1 MKYLGH
7 KSKDGENRE
16 QDLLEHLEGTSAL
29 CEEFAAGFGMGYM
42 GKLMGLYHDIGKY
55 SCGFQ
60 KRIQE
65 DGPKVDHSTA
75 GAYELGKLGRDFLPL
90 AFCIAGH
97 HSGLMNKGAKGDL
110 DNGTLVARMH
120 KTLKGNLDYSNFQNE
135 LPAISID
142 KKQLP
147 PFTNTYEEMLR
158 TRMLFSCL
166 VDADYLDT
174 ESFMQPKALV
184 RGDFDNLEVLYERYN
199 TYIATRF
206 AKPADDFNKKR
217 TEIRE
222 ECIAAA
228 HGAEGLYSLTVPTG
242 GGKTVASLGFA
253 LEHAMT
259 HKNKQRIIY
268 VIPYT
273 SIIEQTADVFRDIVG
288 SKNVVEH
295 HMNVDY
301 EDTEKNLAEDKKRE
315 NEQKKLATENW
326 DAPIIV
332 TTNVQFFESLHAKK
346 TSRCRKLHN
355 IANSIVIF
363 DEAQMLPNEFLK
375 PCVQTIQE
383 LVNAYHVTAV
393 LCTATQPSLDKF
405 CPQNKPKEICKDVAE
420 LYEFFRRVKYK
431 SITFADNEDLI
442 NKLNEQE
449 QALCIVNAKKTA
461 QQIYDGLSGEGCY
474 HLSTFM
480 YPEHRRR
487 VLAEVKERLQ
497 KNLPCKLVAT
507 SLVEAGV
514 DVDFPTV
521 FRELAG
527 LDSIIQAAGRCNRE
541 NKRSADESI
550 VYVFELQDSGK
561 RIPSF
566 VRQPREVAQ
575 MVIRDYA
582 DIASVEAI
590 KIYFDRLHDYKGE
603 GLDLRK
609 IISRSD
615 DLPFS
620 DIADDFKLIDDTGRS
635 VFIPCDEESEKLLA
649 QLRKGVR
656 NRSLL
661 RKAGKYVVNVYENQ
675 FLKLQGAGII
685 EVLDE
690 NINILT
696 DIAIYDE
703 HKGLVVNVDD
713 GIGIFC

>member
-7 KSKDGENRE
+7 KSDDGENRE
-16 QDLLEHLEGTSAL
+16 QSLLKHLQGTSAL
-29 CEEFAAGFGMGYM
+29 CEEFAAGFNMAYVGR
-42 GKLMGLYHDIGKY
+42 LLGLYHDIGKY
-55 SCGFQ
+55 SRGFQ
-60 KRIQE
+60 RRIQ
-65 DGPKVDHSTA
+65 DNGPKVDHSTA
-75 GAYELGKLGRDFLPL
+75 GAYELGKYFIPL

-97 HSGLMNKGAKGDL
+97 HSGLMNKGARGDL

-120 KTLKGNLDYSNFQNE
+120 KKLTGNLDYSNFKSE
-135 LPAISID
+135 LPAINVD
-142 KKQLP
+142 KTQFP
-147 PFTNTYEEMLR
+147 SFTNAYKAMLYV
-158 TRMLFSCL
+158 RMLFSCL

-174 ESFMQPKALV
+174 EAFMRPKALV
-184 RGDFDNLEVLYERYN
+184 RGDFDNLEVLYERYKA
-199 TYIATRF
+199 YIAKWGEPTSE
-206 AKPADDFNKKR
+206 FNKKR

-228 HGAEGLYSLTVPTG
+228 HGEEGLYSLTVPTG
-242 GGKTVASLGFA
+242 GGKTISSLGFA
-253 LEHAMT
+253 LEHAVT

-273 SIIEQTADVFRDIVG
+273 SIIEQTADVFRDVVG

-301 EDTEKNLAEDKKRE
+301 EDTEKNLPEDKKIE

-375 PCVQTIQE
+375 PCVQVIQE
-383 LVNAYHVTAV
+383 LVNDYHVTAV

-405 CPQNKPKEICKDVAE
+405 FTTKPKEICKDVAE
-420 LYEFFRRVKYK
+420 LYNFFRRVRYE
-431 SITFADNEDLI
+431 SIKFADTEALI

-449 QALCIVNAKKTA
+449 QVLCIVNSKKEA
-461 QQIYDGLSGEGCY
+461 QQVYAGLTGEGCY

-480 YPEHRRR
+480 YPAHRKR
-487 VLAEVKERLQ
+487 VLAEVKECL
-497 KNLPCKLVAT
+497 KNNLPCKLVAT

-514 DVDFPTV
+514 DVDFSVV

-541 NKRSADESI
+541 NKHSVEESI
-550 VYVFELQDSGK
+550 VYVFDLQDSGR

-566 VRQPREVAQ
+566 VQQPREVAQ
-575 MVIRDYA
+575 MIIRDFA

-590 KIYFDRLHDYKGE
+590 KKYFDLLHDYKGE
-603 GLDLRK
+603 EGLDVHK
-609 IISRSD
+609 IISESSK
-615 DLPFS
+615 LAFS
-620 DIADDFKLIDDTGRS
+620 DIADKFKLIGDTGRS
-635 VFIPCDEESEKLLA
+635 VFIPCDEESKQLLS
-649 QLRKGVR
+649 QLRAGVR

-675 FLKLQGAGII
+675 FLKLQAIGAI

-690 NINILT
+690 NISILLEKKLYSDNKGLIV
-696 DIAIYDE
+696 DIADG
-703 HKGLVVNVDD
+703 GLV
-713 GIGIFC
+713 CE

>member
-7 KSKDGENRE
+7 KSDDGENRE
-16 QDLLEHLEGTSAL
+16 QSLLEHLAGTSAL
-29 CEEFAAGFGMGYM
+29 CEEFAAGFGMDYM
-42 GKLMGLYHDIGKY
+42 GKLLGLYHDIGKY
-55 SCGFQ
+55 SRGFQ
-60 KRIQE
+60 RRIQE

-75 GAYELGKLGRDFLPL
+75 GAQIFWEYFEPL
-90 AFCIAGH
+90 SFCIAGH
-97 HSGLMNKGAKGDL
+97 HTGLMNLGVDGDL
-110 DNGTLVARMH
+110 ENGTLQARMN
-120 KTLKGNLDYSNFQNE
+120 KKLIGSLDYSAYKTE
-135 LPAISID
+135 LPVLNID
-142 KKQLP
+142 NEQFP
-147 PFTNTYEEMLR
+147 DFNDAYQAMLYV
-158 TRMLFSCL
+158 RMLFSCL

-184 RGDFDNLEVLYERYN
+184 RGDFDNLELLYKRYKD
-199 TYIATRF
+199 YV
-206 AKPADDFNKKR
+206 AKWGEPVSKINKKR

-242 GGKTVASLGFA
+242 GGKTIASLGFA

-273 SIIEQTADVFRDIVG
+273 SIIEQTADVFRDVVG

-301 EDTEKNLAEDKKRE
+301 EDTEENLPENKKIE

-363 DEAQMLPNEFLK
+363 DEAQMLPNEFLL
-375 PCVQTIQE
+375 PCVQTIEE
-383 LVNAYHVTAV
+383 LVMAYHVTAV

-405 CPQNKPKEICKDVAE
+405 CHQNKPKEICKDVAE
-420 LYEFFRRVKYK
+420 LYDFFRRVKYE
-431 SITFADNEDLI
+431 SITFADNEALV
-442 NKLNEQE
+442 NKLNEQA
-449 QALCIVNAKKTA
+449 QALCIVNSKKTA

-514 DVDFPTV
+514 DLDFPTV

-541 NKRSADESI
+541 NKRSAEESI
-550 VYVFELQDSGK
+550 VYVFELQASDT

-575 MVIRDYA
+575 MIIRDFA

-590 KIYFDRLHDYKGE
+590 KTYFDRLHDYKGE

-609 IISRSD
+609 IISRSS

-635 VFIPCDEESEKLLA
+635 VFIPCDEESKKLLA
-649 QLRKGVR
+649 QLREGVR

-661 RKAGKYVVNVYENQ
+661 RKAEKYVVNVYENQ
-675 FLKLQGAGII
+675 FLKLQGIGAI

-690 NINILT
+690 NISILLEEKLYS
-696 DIAIYDE
+696 DN
-703 HKGLVVNVDD
+703 KGLIVDIV
-713 GIGIFC
+713 GGELVRV

>member
-7 KSKDGENRE
+7 KSDDGENRE
-16 QDLLEHLEGTSAL
+16 QSLLEHLAGTSAL
-29 CEEFAAGFGMGYM
+29 CEEFAAGFGMDYM
-42 GKLMGLYHDIGKY
+42 GKLLGLYHDIGKY
-55 SCGFQ
+55 SRGFQ

-120 KTLKGNLDYSNFQNE
+120 KTLKGDLDYSKFKNE

-147 PFTNTYEEMLR
+147 PFTNTYKEMLR

-174 ESFMQPKALV
+174 ERFMQPKALV
-184 RGDFDNLEVLYERYN
+184 RGDFDDLGVLYERYN
-199 TYIATRF
+199 DYVGKWGEPVSKI
-206 AKPADDFNKKR
+206 NKKR

-222 ECIAAA
+222 NCIAAA

-242 GGKTVASLGFA
+242 GGKTIASLGFA

-273 SIIEQTADVFRDIVG
+273 SIIEQTANVFRDVVG

-301 EDTEKNLAEDKKRE
+301 EDTEENLPENKKIE

-363 DEAQMLPNEFLK
+363 DEAQMLPNEFLL
-375 PCVQTIQE
+375 PCVQTIEE
-383 LVNAYHVTAV
+383 LVKAYHVTAV

-405 CPQNKPKEICKDVAE
+405 CHQNKPKEICKDVAE
-420 LYEFFRRVKYK
+420 LYDFFRQVKYE
-431 SITFADNEDLI
+431 SITFADNEALI
-442 NKLNEQE
+442 NKLNEQA
-449 QALCIVNAKKTA
+449 QALCIVNSKKTA

-480 YPEHRRR
+480 YPEHRKQ
-487 VLAEVKERLQ
+487 VLAEVKERL
-497 KNLPCKLVAT
+497 KNKLPCKLIAT

-550 VYVFELQDSGK
+550 VYVFELQASDT

-575 MVIRDYA
+575 MIIRDFA

-590 KIYFDRLHDYKGE
+590 KTYFDQLHDYKGE
-603 GLDLRK
+603 GLDLRN
-609 IISRSD
+609 IISRSS

-635 VFIPCDEESEKLLA
+635 VFIPCNEESERVLI
-649 QLRKGVR
+649 QLRTGVR

-675 FLKLQGAGII
+675 FLKLQGVGII

-696 DIAIYDE
+696 DMAIYDE

>member
-16 QDLLEHLEGTSAL
+16 QSLLEHLEGTSAL
-29 CEEFAAGFGMGYM
+29 CEEFAAGFNMGYV
-42 GKLMGLYHDIGKY
+42 GKLLGLYHDIGKY
-55 SCGFQ
+55 SLGFQ

-65 DGPKVDHSTA
+65 NGPKVDHSTA
-75 GAYELGKLGRDFLPL
+75 GAYELGRYFAPL

-97 HSGLMNKGAKGDL
+97 HSGLMNKGGKGDI

-120 KTLKGNLDYSNFQNE
+120 KKLIGNLDYSSFKNE
-135 LPAISID
+135 LPELSID
-142 KKQLP
+142 KKQFP
-147 PFTNTYEEMLR
+147 TFTNAYQAMLYV
-158 TRMLFSCL
+158 RMLFSCL

-174 ESFMQPKALV
+174 ERFMQPKTLV
-184 RGDFDNLEVLYERYN
+184 RGEFDSLEVLYERYN
-199 TYIATRF
+199 AYIAKWGEPTSEI
-206 AKPADDFNKKR
+206 NKKR

-228 HGAEGLYSLTVPTG
+228 RGAEGLYSLTVPTG
-242 GGKTVASLGFA
+242 GGKTIASLGFA

-273 SIIEQTADVFRDIVG
+273 SIIGQTADVFRDVVG

-301 EDTEKNLAEDKKRE
+301 EDDENNLSEAKKIE

-375 PCVQTIQE
+375 PCVQVAQE
-383 LVNAYHVTAV
+383 LVNDYHVTAV
-393 LCTATQPSLDKF
+393 LCTATQPSLDQF
-405 CPQNKPKEICKDVAE
+405 FATKPKEICTDIE
-420 LYEFFRRVKYK
+420 GLYNFFRRVKFK
-431 SITFADNEDLI
+431 TINLDDTEALI
-442 NKLNEQE
+442 DKLNKQK
-449 QALCIVNAKKTA
+449 QVLCIVNSKKTA
-461 QQIYDGLSGEGCY
+461 QQVYDGLRGEGCY

-480 YPEHRRR
+480 YPAHRKN
-487 VLAEVKERLQ
+487 VLEEVKARL
-497 KNLPCKLVAT
+497 KADLPCKLVAT

-541 NKRSADESI
+541 NKRSIDESI

-561 RIPSF
+561 KIPSF

-575 MVIRDYA
+575 MIIRDFA

-590 KIYFDRLHDYKGE
+590 KKYFDRLHDYKGE
-603 GLDLRK
+603 SLDLHN
-609 IISRSD
+609 IISRSN

-620 DIADDFKLIDDTGRS
+620 DIADDFKLIADTGRS
-635 VFIPCDEESEKLLA
+635 VFIPCNEESKKLLA
-649 QLRKGVR
+649 QLREGVR

-661 RKAGKYVVNVYENQ
+661 RKAGKYVINVYENQ
-675 FLKLQGAGII
+675 FLKLQGIGAV

-690 NINILT
+690 NISILI
-696 DIAIYDE
+696 DEKLYDA
-703 HKGLVVNVDD
+703 HKGLLVDIAE
-713 GIGIFC
+713 GSLVWG